1 MTCPPATCR
10 RPSTQRGFTLL
21 ELIVATGIF
30 ALLSLMAFGGLRS
43 VLDTEAAARDT
54 GTRLADLQ
62 TTLWFMGR
70 DMSQMVPR
78 DIRDAFGDPRPALVG
93 TSGAPGVLEFTHGGW
108 DNPLGQARSN
118 LRRVAYRVA
127 GGRLERLTWET
138 LDRVQ
143 GSTPATEA
151 LLEGVTDLALRYLDG
166 QRDWGPAWPPAG
178 GAANALPV
186 AVEVV
191 LELEDWGP
199 VRRVFRVAG

>member
-127 GGRLERLTWET
+127 GGSGCRCGH
-138 LDRVQ
+138 RV
-143 GSTPATEA
+143 
-151 LLEGVTDLALRYLDG
+151 
-166 QRDWGPAWPPAG
+166 
-178 GAANALPV
+178 
-186 AVEVV
+186 
-191 LELEDWGP
+191 
-199 VRRVFRVAG
+199 